1 MQKQICHRCFKAV
14 ANIALAICSCCSE
27 LKDSKWKFKNS
38 EETET
43 DRETERQIQIE
54 TKRQRQTDIERQR
67 EHMWVENKI
76 LLTLL

>member
-1 MQKQICHRCFKAV
+1 M
-14 ANIALAICSCCSE
+14 CSYCSE

-43 DRETERQIQIE
+43 DRQKDKYRQ
-54 TKRQRQTDIERQR
+54 RHRNRDRQTDIEGQK

-76 LLTLL
+76 LFTLL